1 MSAGSM
7 RLNHNTSAAWL
18 RFLLR
23 GQPTCRPALQVRGVS
38 AVQPGTSAP
47 DEAAARDPH
56 SPPLF
61 SRSRTGRFFQAQPQL
76 KNPFL
81 EDPLLGRY
89 LRRHLPPQAVFS
101 DLQAFG
107 ERISGEVDAWGRECE
122 VNPPRLVPF
131 DPWGRRVDHIVTSPA
146 WQRMKE
152 LSAREGLVAIGYER
166 SCGEWSR
173 VHQVSKLFLY
183 SPSSGLFTCPLA
195 MTDGAAKVIQSLGVP
210 PAVDSAYRRLT
221 SRDPER
227 FWTSG
232 QWMTERRGGSDV
244 AAGTETLAE
253 PQPDGSYR
261 LHGFKWF
268 TSATDADM
276 TLPLGRVVGRH
287 GSTPPGSRGLSLFYA
302 EVRRDPE
309 GRLEGI
315 EVQRLKDKLGTRQMP
330 TGAAAGRPASAP
342 DKGMQVEVRV
352 NMEWFTGK
360 VVAVEVNKK
369 SVCWKVKF
377 DYVPRSTPKDRWV
390 FKGGE
395 DVRLMRPASPVSQTP
410 DTQQEAEKGPARME
424 PDTTQPGT
432 SREVTGS
439 MVSMMRTMLRYFFPP
454 DFRIPKDDVNG
465 MTAEELVAF
474 PLKEY
479 FQQYEL
485 GLQSLCNSY
494 QSRADAKAK
503 AVEEK
508 SSNAETKLKEA
519 DEKLQKLRANIVSLL
534 QKVQEDIDINTDDEL
549 DAYIEDLLNRGD

>member
-1 MSAGSM
+1 M
-7 RLNHNTSAAWL
+7 L
-18 RFLLR
+18 
-23 GQPTCRPALQVRGVS
+23 CVPA
-38 AVQPGTSAP
+38 
-47 DEAAARDPH
+47 
-56 SPPLF
+56 
-61 SRSRTGRFFQAQPQL
+61 
-76 KNPFL
+76 
-81 EDPLLGRY
+81 
-89 LRRHLPPQAVFS
+89 
-101 DLQAFG
+101 
-107 ERISGEVDAWGRECE
+107 
-122 VNPPRLVPF
+122 
-131 DPWGRRVDHIVTSPA
+131 
-146 WQRMKE
+146 
-152 LSAREGLVAIGYER
+152 
-166 SCGEWSR
+166 
-173 VHQVSKLFLY
+173 
-183 SPSSGLFTCPLA
+183 
-195 MTDGAAKVIQSLGVP
+195 
-210 PAVDSAYRRLT
+210 
-221 SRDPER
+221 
-227 FWTSG
+227 
-232 QWMTERRGGSDV
+232 
-244 AAGTETLAE
+244 
-253 PQPDGSYR
+253 
-261 LHGFKWF
+261 
-268 TSATDADM
+268 
-276 TLPLGRVVGRH
+276 
-287 GSTPPGSRGLSLFYA
+287 
-302 EVRRDPE
+302 
-309 GRLEGI
+309 
-315 EVQRLKDKLGTRQMP
+315 
-330 TGAAAGRPASAP
+330 

-369 SVCWKVKF
+369 SVRWKVKF

-474 PLKEY
+474 PLDDVNGMTAEELVAFPLKEY

>member
-18 RFLLR
+18 RFLFP

-56 SPPLF
+56 APPLF
-61 SRSRTGRFFQAQPQL
+61 SRSRTGLFFLAQPQL

-89 LRRHLPPQAVFS
+89 LRRHLPHQQAVFS

-152 LSAREGLVAIGYER
+152 LSASEGLVAIGYER
-166 SCGEWSR
+166 SCGEW
-173 VHQVSKLFLY
+173 
-183 SPSSGLFTCPLA
+183 
-195 MTDGAAKVIQSLGVP
+195 
-210 PAVDSAYRRLT
+210 
-221 SRDPER
+221 
-227 FWTSG
+227 
-232 QWMTERRGGSDV
+232 
-244 AAGTETLAE
+244 
-253 PQPDGSYR
+253 
-261 LHGFKWF
+261 
-268 TSATDADM
+268 
-276 TLPLGRVVGRH
+276 
-287 GSTPPGSRGLSLFYA
+287 
-302 EVRRDPE
+302 
-309 GRLEGI
+309 
-315 EVQRLKDKLGTRQMP
+315 
-330 TGAAAGRPASAP
+330 
-342 DKGMQVEVRV
+342 
-352 NMEWFTGK
+352 
-360 VVAVEVNKK
+360 
-369 SVCWKVKF
+369 
-377 DYVPRSTPKDRWV
+377 
-390 FKGGE
+390 
-395 DVRLMRPASPVSQTP
+395 
-410 DTQQEAEKGPARME
+410 
-424 PDTTQPGT
+424 
-432 SREVTGS
+432 
-439 MVSMMRTMLRYFFPP
+439 RTMLRYFFPP

>member
-1 MSAGSM
+1 M
-7 RLNHNTSAAWL
+7 L
-18 RFLLR
+18 
-23 GQPTCRPALQVRGVS
+23 CVPA
-38 AVQPGTSAP
+38 
-47 DEAAARDPH
+47 
-56 SPPLF
+56 
-61 SRSRTGRFFQAQPQL
+61 
-76 KNPFL
+76 
-81 EDPLLGRY
+81 
-89 LRRHLPPQAVFS
+89 
-101 DLQAFG
+101 
-107 ERISGEVDAWGRECE
+107 
-122 VNPPRLVPF
+122 
-131 DPWGRRVDHIVTSPA
+131 
-146 WQRMKE
+146 
-152 LSAREGLVAIGYER
+152 
-166 SCGEWSR
+166 
-173 VHQVSKLFLY
+173 
-183 SPSSGLFTCPLA
+183 
-195 MTDGAAKVIQSLGVP
+195 
-210 PAVDSAYRRLT
+210 
-221 SRDPER
+221 
-227 FWTSG
+227 
-232 QWMTERRGGSDV
+232 
-244 AAGTETLAE
+244 
-253 PQPDGSYR
+253 
-261 LHGFKWF
+261 
-268 TSATDADM
+268 
-276 TLPLGRVVGRH
+276 
-287 GSTPPGSRGLSLFYA
+287 
-302 EVRRDPE
+302 
-309 GRLEGI
+309 
-315 EVQRLKDKLGTRQMP
+315 
-330 TGAAAGRPASAP
+330 

-369 SVCWKVKF
+369 IVRWKVKF
-377 DYVPRSTPKDRWV
+377 HYVPRSTPKDRWV

-519 DEKLQKLRANIVSLL
+519 DEKLQKLRTNIVSLL

-549 DAYIEDLLNRGD
+549 DAYIEDLLTKGD